1 MENNEIINSLK
12 KEMDE
17 IKQKPLNKPE
27 VYIMSWNEKYQ
38 LDNKIL
44 CLEQENSTLH
54 DENKKLKEQLFQV
67 KLALKNTINGV
78 PFTNE
83 VKELV
88 NREDWLENER

>member
-1 MENNEIINSLK
+1 MENKEIMNSLK

-17 IKQKPLNKPE
+17 IKQKPFSREE
-27 VYIMSWNEKYQ
+27 VVILSRNEKIAI
-38 LDNKIL
+38 DNKIL
-44 CLEQENSTLH
+44 WLQEENSTLH
-54 DENKKLKEQLFQV
+54 GENKKLKEQLFQV